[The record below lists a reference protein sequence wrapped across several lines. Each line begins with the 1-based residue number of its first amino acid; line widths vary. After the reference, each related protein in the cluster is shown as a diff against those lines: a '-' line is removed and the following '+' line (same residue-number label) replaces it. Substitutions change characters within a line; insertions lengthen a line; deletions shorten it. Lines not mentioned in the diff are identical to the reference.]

1 MANMQQLAQ
10 IQAAAGTPSPAVGA
24 GGLSPVAGAPTT
36 IQVSGGGHYEEQK
49 YCGDGSIALGIVLVI
64 LTGGIGLICAP
75 LIALDPIDTKKV
87 WIPDPP
93 KVRRQPNARARMKC
107 SMLTASE
114 GLLPC
119 YHAIATFKSER
130 NLHLTTTSAQ
140 CCRLF

>member
-93 KVRRQPNARARMKC
+93 KVRRQPNSSCKDELLAAHRIRRPLA
-107 SMLTASE
+107 
-114 GLLPC
+114 LLPC
-119 YHAIATFKSER
+119 NSYIQIGA
-130 NLHLTTTSAQ
+130 
-140 CCRLF
+140 